1 MDCLCKNQSKV
12 LIVRIVVLFSVV
24 MFCTVM
30 INVHFC
36 FLKKTN
42 PEYSFSFPSIMLICF
57 SLVSFHLR
65 DFLPLHSLLSCS
77 TSHDT
82 SSSDTDIN
90 QQRRKSGSRPSKDK
104 NSDGVGVS
112 ATEKRFAYSLLEKLL
127 GYFDNASS
135 NLMETRP
142 SSRFSRRGSYSTAS
156 EDVKFFAKVKSLL
169 CCIILCYD
177 VLYYTML

>member
-36 FLKKTN
+36 FLKKN
-42 PEYSFSFPSIMLICF
+42 KPKVQLFIPIHYAYLFFIGFFSFAGF
-57 SLVSFHLR
+57 SPFT
-65 DFLPLHSLLSCS
+65 FLAFVL

>member
-1 MDCLCKNQSKV
+1 
-12 LIVRIVVLFSVV
+12 
-24 MFCTVM
+24 MFCTIM
-30 INVHFC
+30 INVHIC
-36 FLKKTN
+36 FLKKKQT
-42 PEYSFSFPSIMLICF
+42 PKYSFLFPYVMLICF

-65 DFLPLHSLLSCS
+65 DFLPLHSLLFRS

-156 EDVKFFAKVKSLL
+156 EDVKFFAKVTVFTM
-169 CCIILCYD
+169 LCYL
-177 VLYYTML
+177 LYTILYCTIVY

>member
-12 LIVRIVVLFSVV
+12 LIVRTVVIFSVV
-24 MFCTVM
+24 MFCTIM
-30 INVHFC
+30 INVHIC
-36 FLKKTN
+36 FLKKKKTK
-42 PEYSFSFPSIMLICF
+42 PPKYSFLFPYVMLICF

-65 DFLPLHSLLSCS
+65 DFLPLHSLLFRS

-169 CCIILCYD
+169 CYVIY
-177 VLYYTML
+177 

>member
-1 MDCLCKNQSKV
+1 MSVSFKKNPK
-12 LIVRIVVLFSVV
+12 
-24 MFCTVM
+24 
-30 INVHFC
+30 
-36 FLKKTN
+36 
-42 PEYSFSFPSIMLICF
+42 YSFSFPYIMLICF

-65 DFLPLHSLLSCS
+65 DFLPLHSLLFRS

-169 CCIILCYD
+169 CYVIYYIQYYT
-177 VLYYTML
+177 VLYCTNKSNC